1 MTHSP
6 LLETQ
11 RRLSGGSL
19 ELAPILGGT
28 WELPAR
34 YGRHVRDEYD
44 AAGRAGVIDRA
55 WRGVLRLTG
64 RDRQTWLQGQVSN
77 DVLALQ
83 PGQACRAALLDPT
96 AHVLADL
103 TVYALPDCLLLA
115 TDPRCLDRL
124 VQTLDRHLI
133 MEKVTVADVSS
144 EWLCLTLLGSELP
157 SAAAR
162 EGAFP
167 ISGLPGEADLWLPRA
182 EGPTAWE
189 ELTHAGVV
197 PVGEAAWEMSRVEAG
212 IAVWGHELD
221 ESVLLPEADLT
232 DMVSYTKGCYVGQ
245 EIVAR
250 LHARG
255 HANRALRRILLED
268 TAPVPKP
275 GATLHVPETGDPPGH
290 NIGRITSA
298 VASPLYDDRALALGY
313 VRREHWDEGTP
324 VTVQMVQPNGAVFS
338 FGGVVLGQIAP

>member
-1 MTHSP
+1 M
-6 LLETQ
+6 
-11 RRLSGGSL
+11 
-19 ELAPILGGT
+19 
-28 WELPAR
+28 PAR

-44 AAGRAGVIDRA
+44 AAGRAGMIDRS

-77 DVLALQ
+77 DVAALQ

-103 TVYALPDCLLLA
+103 TVYALPDALLLA
-115 TDPRCLDRL
+115 MDPRCLDR
-124 VQTLDRHLI
+124 VARTLDRHLI

-144 EWLCLTLLGSELP
+144 DWLCLSLVGRDLP
-157 SAAAR
+157 AVAR

-167 ISGLPGEADLWLPRA
+167 VGGLPGAVDVWLPRA
-182 EGPTAWE
+182 EGMAFWE
-189 ELTHAGVV
+189 RLVNEGVL
-197 PVGEAAWEMSRVEAG
+197 PIGEQAWEMRRVEAG

-221 ESVLLPEADLT
+221 ESVLLPEADLP
-232 DMVSYTKGCYVGQ
+232 DIVSYTKGCYVGQ

-255 HANRALRRILLED
+255 HANRGLRRILLED

-275 GATLHVPETGDPPGH
+275 GDTFHVPETGDPPGQG
-290 NIGRITSA
+290 IGRVTSA
-298 VASPLYDDRALALGY
+298 VASPLHDDRALALGY
-313 VRREHWDEGTP
+313 VRREHWEEGTP
-324 VTVQMVQPNGAVFS
+324 VTVQMVQPGGAMFS
-338 FGGVVLGQIAP
+338 FGSVVLPNR